1 MYGFACHLKIF
12 KETDGT
18 LINNKTTGAK
28 TKKTDQRPSQ
38 ISTHEGGS
46 SGGAQAGGQAVEELA
61 AAGATR
67 RRGGEG
73 HDRSAGRTGS
83 IGPRARGV
91 GGGHLRAARAR
102 CGAARRPATEQGSW
116 QSPFTG
122 TCVSFEWLRSLTL
135 LPPTEPCNRRWYRVD
150 LGAVSHY
157 LVAPDQNQAKGGRS
171 GW

>member
-83 IGPRARGV
+83 IGPRARGGRRTPQ
-91 GGGHLRAARAR
+91 GGEGALR
-102 CGAARRPATEQGSW
+102 GGATEQGSW

-122 TCVSFEWLRSLTL
+122 
-135 LPPTEPCNRRWYRVD
+135 
-150 LGAVSHY
+150 
-157 LVAPDQNQAKGGRS
+157 
-171 GW
+171 

>member
-1 MYGFACHLKIF
+1 MEEHKQ
-12 KETDGT
+12 E
-18 LINNKTTGAK
+18 
-28 TKKTDQRPSQ
+28 
-38 ISTHEGGS
+38 
-46 SGGAQAGGQAVEELA
+46 AVEGLA

-116 QSPFTG
+116 QSPFAG
-122 TCVSFEWLRSLTL
+122 YLR
-135 LPPTEPCNRRWYRVD
+135 
-150 LGAVSHY
+150 
-157 LVAPDQNQAKGGRS
+157 
-171 GW
+171 